1 MRGNT
6 VAPKDTDEYIAM
18 LPVAFRG
25 TLEKLRALIQSLAP
39 EAQEMISYQ
48 IPCFKYYYMLVGIG
62 ANKQYCS
69 LYVMSPPLVAA
80 MKEELKGLKVSGAT
94 IHFEP
99 DAPLPV
105 ALIKK
110 IVRARMQENKEKAMA
125 KGGQTKK
132 KVKS

>member
-1 MRGNT
+1 MRGNA
-6 VAPKDTDEYIAM
+6 VAPKDTDEYIAL
-18 LPVAFRG
+18 LPVPFRS
-25 TLEKLRALIQSLAP
+25 TLVKLRALIQSVAP

-69 LYVMSPPLVAA
+69 LYVMSPPLITA
-80 MKEELKGLKVSGAT
+80 MKAELKGVKVSGAT

-110 IVRARMQENKEKAMA
+110 IVKARMQENKEKAMA
-125 KGGQTKK
+125 KGK
-132 KVKS
+132 

>member
-18 LPVAFRG
+18 LPVPFRA
-25 TLEKLRALIQSLAP
+25 TLEKLRALVQSIAP

-69 LYVMSPPLVAA
+69 LYTMSPPLVAA
-80 MKEELKGLKVSGAT
+80 MKAELKGVKVSGAT

-99 DAPLPV
+99 DAPLPI

-125 KGGQTKK
+125 KEK
-132 KVKS
+132 

>member
-18 LPVAFRG
+18 LPAPFRA
-25 TLEKLRALIQSLAP
+25 TLEKLRTLIQSIAP
-39 EAQEMISYQ
+39 EAQEMVSYQ

-69 LYVMSPPLVAA
+69 LYTMSPPLVAA
-80 MKEELKGLKVSGAT
+80 MKAELKGVKVSGAT

-99 DAPLPV
+99 DAPLPL

-110 IVRARMQENKEKAMA
+110 IVRARMQENKEKAMG
-125 KGGQTKK
+125 K
-132 KVKS
+132 

>member
-1 MRGNT
+1 MRGNA
-6 VAPKDTDEYIAM
+6 VAPKDTDEYIAL
-18 LPVAFRG
+18 LPLPFRG
-25 TLEKLRALIQSLAP
+25 TLEKLRILIQSVAP

-80 MKEELKGLKVSGAT
+80 MKAELKGVKVSGAT

-110 IVRARMQENKEKAMA
+110 IVKARMQENKEKAMA
-125 KGGQTKK
+125 KGK
-132 KVKS
+132 